1 MITIV
6 LPDGSAAEFNEVTA
20 HGMVFRGE
28 SRYVGEKPRRFGDLS
43 GHPLIGS
50 VCQRF
55 PAPQDLETKPASEP
69 TTIPDHPHGAGA
81 HMNWIETQE
90 RQAAEAARVA
100 QASEMAKMRADIDS
114 VLVVRSSQAA
124 ALQAGIATPKG
135 ASP

>member
-1 MITIV
+1 
-6 LPDGSAAEFNEVTA
+6 
-20 HGMVFRGE
+20 
-28 SRYVGEKPRRFGDLS
+28 
-43 GHPLIGS
+43 
-50 VCQRF
+50 
-55 PAPQDLETKPASEP
+55 
-69 TTIPDHPHGAGA
+69 
-81 HMNWIETQE
+81 MNWIETQE